1 MKTSMTLNGIII
13 DKINGKAQY
22 HNIREHDAIVREPI
36 EKIKRLLD
44 THADFSRETPEV
56 NYELIVA
63 INYIL
68 NTVEKI
74 EY

>member
-1 MKTSMTLNGIII
+1 MKTSITLNGVII
-13 DKINGKAQY
+13 DKINGEAQY
-22 HNIREHDAIVREPI
+22 HNIKEHDAIVREPI

-44 THADFSRETPEV
+44 THSDFSRETPEI

-63 INYIL
+63 INHIL
-68 NTVEKI
+68 NSVEEI